1 METIEDFQSEILDMH
16 GCSEERQIISSAFN
30 PLHELVVVFFY
41 LPLTGLCS

>member
-30 PLHELVVVFFY
+30 PLHELVVVFF
-41 LPLTGLCS
+41 LFTFDGIV